1 MVTSEAIEPPVKPV
15 GLKARVLRA
24 GGWIM
29 GGQAVQQ
36 VLRLGTNVIIARLL
50 FPDAFGLMAVVYM
63 LATALALFSD
73 LGVARSTVLSPR
85 GTDPVFLDTAWTI
98 QFIRNQCLALAV
110 CVAAAGVAFAR
121 HLGWWKAGTV
131 YADPR
136 LPYLIAAFSVVLVL
150 QGCESI
156 RIVQARRQMHL
167 HTLTKIDISQQVVSA
182 IAMIITA
189 WVWHSIWA
197 IITGAVVAG
206 VVRCILS
213 YTLLAGHRNR
223 FRLDRESAREL
234 MGHAKWL
241 ILSSILGFLAT
252 NGDRVLLGGLI
263 TSREFGLYSIAM
275 IMANVLQNIA
285 NSLCNSIVFPALSEV
300 RRERP
305 HELPKTFERFQWGYD
320 VVVVF
325 PAAVLIAAAPAL
337 INLIYDPR
345 YHDAGWMLRVLAIG
359 IIGVRYQV
367 VEVGFMA
374 VEKTKY
380 GAFANLLRL
389 GALVVGLVVGQHF
402 WGLMGAVTGVALS
415 QYAAWPLA
423 LWFKKTVNALSWRAE
438 ALLVPAIVGGLVLG
452 EVLSLS
458 LKALF
463 PQHFLAP

>member
-1 MVTSEAIEPPVKPV
+1 MLTSEAIAAPVKPA

-110 CVAAAGVAFAR
+110 CVSAGAVALAR
-121 HLGWWKAGTV
+121 HLGLWKAGTV

-136 LPYLIAAFSVVLVL
+136 
-150 QGCESI
+150 
-156 RIVQARRQMHL
+156 L

-182 IAMIITA
+182 IAMVITA
-189 WVWHSIWA
+189 WIWHSIWA

-206 VVRCILS
+206 FVRCFLS
-213 YTLLAGHRNR
+213 YALLPGHRNR
-223 FRLDRESAREL
+223 FRLDRDSAREL

-241 ILSSILGFLAT
+241 ILSSIMGFLAS

-305 HELPKTFERFQWGYD
+305 HELPKTFERFQWG
-320 VVVVF
+320 
-325 PAAVLIAAAPAL
+325 
-337 INLIYDPR
+337 
-345 YHDAGWMLRVLAIG
+345 
-359 IIGVRYQV
+359 
-367 VEVGFMA
+367 
-374 VEKTKY
+374 
-380 GAFANLLRL
+380 
-389 GALVVGLVVGQHF
+389 
-402 WGLMGAVTGVALS
+402 
-415 QYAAWPLA
+415 
-423 LWFKKTVNALSWRAE
+423 
-438 ALLVPAIVGGLVLG
+438 
-452 EVLSLS
+452 
-458 LKALF
+458 
-463 PQHFLAP
+463 